1 MELTF
6 NEVKAITDTL
16 PVGLYANRRI
26 SIELGHDETSWYD
39 PQNDTILIAYEQVT
53 QGLNNYNGN
62 PEVLIRS
69 NHYHEVG
76 HAILTPKNMST
87 EDIYNIFEDERL
99 ETLLNKYF
107 YNINFKDSIYAIN
120 GCTKGNLP
128 PIQNVD
134 QAFYYLVRFRV
145 CYWKDLLEEVSR
157 LIIKYKNLTRLS
169 DRYHTYDYERDIE
182 RLYNQLLNRFQN
194 MSQNQ
199 KGQANGQGQNQMP
212 FSIDIKDCEK
222 GEQNIKIDL
231 PNADSFVEKIL
242 DKSLN
247 AEFDNEIFGALSILF
262 EQYRKKNSKGSAIN
276 GYSGILNPR
285 AVQRTDYKYF
295 ERPSSIRGGN
305 QFGTFHLNLFVDV
318 SGSYKDNET
327 KTNQLIKALCL
338 IETKNPNFSFD
349 VVTTDTT
356 TTLLPKEKRFIK
368 CDGGT
373 YLGKNIEPIFR
384 KLQLPNTY
392 NYNIVLFDGDAY
404 CSGANK
410 REEKYSTQGKGFSV
424 FTPNNTTIISDNE
437 NKSYIEK
444 YAPTTKTI
452 YTKNYTEEL
461 FNNVITVIA
470 KALN

>member
-39 PQNDTILIAYEQVT
+39 PQSDTILIAYEQVT
-53 QGLNNYNGN
+53 QGLKNYNGN
-62 PEVLIRS
+62 PATLIRS

-76 HAILTPKNMST
+76 HAILTPKYMNT
-87 EDIYNIFEDERL
+87 DDIYNIFEDERL

-107 YNINFKDSIYAIN
+107 YNINFKDSVYAIN
-120 GCTKGNLP
+120 GYTKGKLP
-128 PIQNVD
+128 PILNVD

-145 CYWKDLLEEVSR
+145 CYWKDLLEQVSH
-157 LIIKYKNLTRLS
+157 LILKYKNLTRLS
-169 DRYHTYDYERDIE
+169 DRYSTYDYERDIE
-182 RLYNQLLNRFQN
+182 RLYDQLCNRFQT
-194 MSQNQ
+194 MSQKQ
-199 KGQANGQGQNQMP
+199 KGQANGQGQDQMP
-212 FSIDIKDCEK
+212 FSIDIKDCAK
-222 GEQNIKIDL
+222 DKQDIKIDL
-231 PNADSFVEKIL
+231 PNSETFVEKIL
-242 DKSLN
+242 DKGLN
-247 AEFDNEIFGALSILF
+247 AEFDNEIFNALSILF

-305 QFGTFHLNLFVDV
+305 QFGTFHLNLFVDT

-356 TTLLPKEKRFIK
+356 TTLLPKDKRFIK

-404 CSGANK
+404 
-410 REEKYSTQGKGFSV
+410 YSSPKKSNERYGTDGQGFSV
-424 FTPNNTTIISDNE
+424 FTPNNTTIISDKE
-437 NKSYIEK
+437 NKSYIKK

-452 YTKNYTEEL
+452 YTKEYAEEL